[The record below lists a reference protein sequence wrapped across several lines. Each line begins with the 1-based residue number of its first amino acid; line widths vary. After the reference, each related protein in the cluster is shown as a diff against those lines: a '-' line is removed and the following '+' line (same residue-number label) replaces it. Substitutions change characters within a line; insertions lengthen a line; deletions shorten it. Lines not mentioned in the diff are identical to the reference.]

1 MGQPFNALLVTHT
14 YMYVLLFSEDQA
26 LKGNVTAAKCLKEW
40 KQITDM
46 KLIKQQNKKAR
57 GADKKTT

>member
-1 MGQPFNALLVTHT
+1 
-14 YMYVLLFSEDQA
+14 MYVLLFSEDQT

-40 KQITDM
+40 EKITDM

>member
-1 MGQPFNALLVTHT
+1 
-14 YMYVLLFSEDQA
+14 MYVLLFSEDKA